1 MTSDKNALQVIKGEE
16 KPDISHLSSEEK
28 ELLVPTEMKCI
39 YSRNFTYNPEKMQS
53 IIIQIATTN
62 IPIEK
67 IITNH
72 DLNVKTVYYWRA
84 VSSPL
89 FSAWRA
95 AMRHRTHAI
104 AERFEPEVEKLDAQV
119 ENDDNYK
126 RTSNRIRRF
135 DRVWSH
141 RQWFMS
147 RYNRQDFGDK
157 VDIEQNITIA
167 PAKAR
172 EEAYTT
178 FQNAQVADFEEVTLP
193 PINQIENDS
202 TS

>member
-28 ELLVPTEMKCI
+28 ELLVPASVKTPFGFQHYDPAI
-39 YSRNFTYNPEKMQS
+39 MQR
-53 IIIQIATTN
+53 IILDIATSRQ
-62 IPIEK
+62 PVK
-67 IITNH
+67 QIIKSH
-72 DLNVKTVYYWRA
+72 GMADGTVYLWRS
-84 VSSPL
+84 VSSQL
-89 FSAWRA
+89 LSAWRA
-95 AMRHRTHAI
+95 AMRHRTHTVADD
-104 AERFEPEVEKLDAQV
+104 FETEVQELNNQV

-135 DRVWSH
+135 DRVWGH

>member
-1 MTSDKNALQVIKGEE
+1 MTSNKNALQVIKGEK
-16 KPDISHLSSEEK
+16 KPNVSHLSSEEK
-28 ELLVPTEMKCI
+28 ELLVPASVKTPFGLQH
-39 YSRNFTYNPEKMQS
+39 YDARKMQS
-53 IIIQIATTN
+53 IILEIATTTDTIDN
-62 IPIEK
+62 I
-67 IITNH
+67 
-72 DLNVKTVYYWRA
+72 VKRHGLAKTTVYLWRSVSVQLLNTWRTA
-84 VSSPL
+84 V
-89 FSAWRA
+89 
-95 AMRHRTHAI
+95 RHRTHAV
-104 AERFEPEVEKLDAQV
+104 ADEFEGEVQILNNQV

-135 DRVWSH
+135 DRVWGH

>member
-1 MTSDKNALQVIKGEE
+1 MTSDKNALQAIKDAE

-28 ELLVPTEMKCI
+28 ELLVPASVKTPFGFEH
-39 YSRNFTYNPEKMQS
+39 YNPRIMQS
-53 IIIQIATTN
+53 IIIDIATTKD
-62 IPIEK
+62 PVQK
-67 IITNH
+67 IIARH
-72 DLNVKTVYYWRA
+72 GQASRTVYLWRS
-84 VSSPL
+84 VSSQL
-89 FSAWRA
+89 LQSWRA
-95 AMRHRTHAI
+95 AMRHRTHTVADD
-104 AERFEPEVEKLDAQV
+104 FETEVQTLNDQV
-119 ENDDNYK
+119 ETDDNYK

-135 DRVWSH
+135 DRVWGH

-202 TS
+202 NS